1 MEILDIFANRRSVR
15 KYAQGPLEDEALDK
29 ILKAG
34 LLAPSGHTR
43 RPWEFILV
51 RDKRMLER
59 LSGCRS
65 SGANMLKQASAA
77 IVVIADEQKQDVW
90 IEDCSVALGYMH
102 LAASAL
108 NLGSCW
114 VQVRLRTAAD
124 RRSCEEFLREALDF
138 PLNFKAE
145 AILALGVPQQRLSPH
160 DLQKLNLAK
169 IHKEKF

>member
-15 KYAQGPLEDEALDK
+15 KYAQGSLEDEVLDK

-34 LLAPSGHTR
+34 LLAPSGHAR

-59 LSGCRS
+59 LSGCRE
-65 SGANMLKQASAA
+65 SGANMLKQAAAA

-108 NLGSCW
+108 NL
-114 VQVRLRTAAD
+114 
-124 RRSCEEFLREALDF
+124 RSCEEFLREALDF
-138 PLNFKAE
+138 PPNFKAE
-145 AILALGVPQQRLSPH
+145 AILALGVPQRSPSPH
-160 DLQKLNLAK
+160 DLQKLNLSK

>member
-34 LLAPSGHTR
+34 LLAPSGHAR

-51 RDKRMLER
+51 RDKQMLER

-65 SGANMLKQASAA
+65 SGANMLKQAAAA

-102 LAASAL
+102 LAASTL

-114 VQVRLRTAAD
+114 VQVRLRAAAD
-124 RRSCEEFLREALDF
+124 GRSCEEFLREALGF
-138 PLNFKAE
+138 PPNFKAE
-145 AILALGVPQQRLSPH
+145 AILALGIPQRSPSPH
-160 DLQKLNLAK
+160 DLQKLNLSK

>member
-1 MEILDIFANRRSVR
+1 MEILEIFTNRRSVR
-15 KYAQGPLEDEALDK
+15 KYAPKPLEDEVLDK

-34 LLAPSGHTR
+34 LLAPSGR
-43 RPWEFILV
+43 ALRPWEFILV
-51 RDKRMLER
+51 REKQMLER
-59 LSGCRS
+59 LCECRV
-65 SGANMLKQASAA
+65 SGADMLKQAAAA

-114 VQVRLRTAAD
+114 VQVRLRAAAD
-124 RRSCEEFLREALDF
+124 GRSSDEFLRGALGF
-138 PLNFKAE
+138 PQNFNAE
-145 AILALGVPQQRLSPH
+145 VILALGVPQQRPSPH

>member
-34 LLAPSGHTR
+34 LLAPSGHAR

-51 RDKRMLER
+51 RDKQMLER

-65 SGANMLKQASAA
+65 SGANMLKQAAAA

-114 VQVRLRTAAD
+114 VQVRLRAAAD
-124 RRSCEEFLREALDF
+124 RRSSEEFLREALDF

-145 AILALGVPQQRLSPH
+145 AILALGVPQQSPSPH
-160 DLQKLNLAK
+160 DPQKLNLAK

>member
-15 KYAQGPLEDEALDK
+15 KYAQGPLEDKALDK

-34 LLAPSGHTR
+34 LLAPSGHAR

-65 SGANMLKQASAA
+65 SGANMLKQAAAA

-114 VQVRLRTAAD
+114 VQVRLRAAAD
-124 RRSCEEFLREALDF
+124 GRSCEEFLREALGF
-138 PLNFKAE
+138 PPNFKAE
-145 AILALGVPQQRLSPH
+145 AILVLGVLQRSPSPH
-160 DLQKLNLAK
+160 DLQKLNLSK

>member
-1 MEILDIFANRRSVR
+1 MEILEIFANRRSVR
-15 KYAQGPLEDEALDK
+15 KYAQGSLEDEALDK

-34 LLAPSGHTR
+34 LLAPSGHAR

-59 LSGCRS
+59 LSACRS
-65 SGANMLKQASAA
+65 SGADMLKQAAAA

-102 LAASAL
+102 LAASTL

-114 VQVRLRTAAD
+114 VQVRLRAAAD
-124 RRSCEEFLREALDF
+124 GRSCEEFLREALGF
-138 PLNFKAE
+138 PPNFKAE
-145 AILALGVPQQRLSPH
+145 AILVLGVLQRSPSPH
-160 DLQKLNLAK
+160 DLQKLNLSK
-169 IHKEKF
+169 IHKEKC

>member
-29 ILKAG
+29 ILKAD
-34 LLAPSGHTR
+34 LLAPSGHAR

-51 RDKRMLER
+51 RDKQMLER

-65 SGANMLKQASAA
+65 SGANMLKQAAAA

-108 NLGSCW
+108 NLGGCW

-124 RRSCEEFLREALDF
+124 GRSCEEFLREALDF
-138 PLNFKAE
+138 PPNFKAE
-145 AILALGVPQQRLSPH
+145 AILALGVLQQRPSPH
-160 DLQKLNLAK
+160 DLQKLNLSK

>member
-15 KYAQGPLEDEALDK
+15 KYAPKPLEDETLDK

-34 LLAPSGHTR
+34 LLAPSGHAR

-59 LSGCRS
+59 LSGCRN
-65 SGANMLKQASAA
+65 SGANMLKQAA

-108 NLGSCW
+108 GIGSCW
-114 VQVRLRTAAD
+114 VQVRLRAAAD
-124 RRSCEEFLREALDF
+124 GRSCEEFLREALGF
-138 PLNFKAE
+138 PPNFKAE
-145 AILALGVPQQRLSPH
+145 AILALGVPQRSPSPH
-160 DLQKLNLAK
+160 DLQKLNLSK

>member
-15 KYAQGPLEDEALDK
+15 KYAPKPLEDEALDK

-34 LLAPSGHTR
+34 LLAPSGHAR

-51 RDKRMLER
+51 RDKQMLEQ
-59 LSGCRS
+59 LSACRS
-65 SGANMLKQASAA
+65 SGANMLKQAAAA

-108 NLGSCW
+108 KLGSCW
-114 VQVRLRTAAD
+114 VQVRLRAAAD
-124 RRSCEEFLREALDF
+124 GRSSEEFLREALGF
-138 PLNFKAE
+138 PLNLKAE
-145 AILALGVPQQRLSPH
+145 AILALGVPQQRPSPH
-160 DLQKLNLAK
+160 DLQKLNLSK

>member
-15 KYAQGPLEDEALDK
+15 KYAPKPLEDEALDK

-34 LLAPSGHTR
+34 LLAPSGHAR

-114 VQVRLRTAAD
+114 VQVRLRAAAD
-124 RRSCEEFLREALDF
+124 GRSCEEFLREALGF

-145 AILALGVPQQRLSPH
+145 AILALGVPQQRPSPH

>member
-34 LLAPSGHTR
+34 LLAPSGHAR

-51 RDKRMLER
+51 RDKQMLEQ

-65 SGANMLKQASAA
+65 SGANMLKQAAAA

-114 VQVRLRTAAD
+114 VQVRLRAAAD
-124 RRSCEEFLREALDF
+124 GRSCEEFLREVLGF
-138 PLNFKAE
+138 PTNFKAE
-145 AILALGVPQQRLSPH
+145 AILALGVPQRSPSPH
-160 DLQKLNLAK
+160 DLQKLNLSK

>member
-15 KYAQGPLEDEALDK
+15 KYAPKPLEDEALDK

-34 LLAPSGHTR
+34 LLAPSGHAR

-51 RDKRMLER
+51 RDKQMLER

-65 SGANMLKQASAA
+65 SGANMLKQAAAA

-102 LAASAL
+102 LAASTL

-114 VQVRLRTAAD
+114 VQVRLRAAAD
-124 RRSCEEFLREALDF
+124 GRSCEEFLREALGF
-138 PLNFKAE
+138 PPNFKAE
-145 AILALGVPQQRLSPH
+145 AILVLGVLQRSPSPH
-160 DLQKLNLAK
+160 DLQKLNLSK

>member
-15 KYAQGPLEDEALDK
+15 KYAQGLLEDEALDK

-34 LLAPSGHTR
+34 LLAPSGHAR

-51 RDKRMLER
+51 RDKQMLER

-65 SGANMLKQASAA
+65 SGADMLKQAAAA

-124 RRSCEEFLREALDF
+124 GRSCEEFLREALGF
-138 PLNFKAE
+138 PPNFKAE
-145 AILALGVPQQRLSPH
+145 AILALGAPQRSPSPH
-160 DLQKLNLAK
+160 DLQKLNLSK

>member
-34 LLAPSGHTR
+34 LLAPSGHAR

-51 RDKRMLER
+51 RDKQMLEG

-65 SGANMLKQASAA
+65 SGANMLKQAAAA

-114 VQVRLRTAAD
+114 VQVRLRAAAD
-124 RRSCEEFLREALDF
+124 GRSCEGFLREALGF
-138 PLNFKAE
+138 PPNFKAE
-145 AILALGVPQQRLSPH
+145 AILALGVPQQRPSLH
-160 DLQKLNLAK
+160 DLQKLNLSK

>member
-15 KYAQGPLEDEALDK
+15 KYAQGSLEDEVLDK

-34 LLAPSGHTR
+34 LLAPSGHAR

-51 RDKRMLER
+51 RDKRMLEQ

-65 SGANMLKQASAA
+65 SGANMLKQAAAA

-114 VQVRLRTAAD
+114 VQVRLRAAAD
-124 RRSCEEFLREALDF
+124 GRSCEEFLREALDF
-138 PLNFKAE
+138 PPNFKAE
-145 AILALGVPQQRLSPH
+145 AILALGVPQQRPNPH
-160 DLQKLNLAK
+160 DLQKLNLSK

>member
-15 KYAQGPLEDEALDK
+15 KYAPKPLEDEVLDK

-34 LLAPSGHTR
+34 LLAPSGHAR

-65 SGANMLKQASAA
+65 SGANMLKQAAAA

-114 VQVRLRTAAD
+114 VQVRLRAAAD
-124 RRSCEEFLREALDF
+124 GRSCEEFLREALGF
-138 PLNFKAE
+138 PPNFKAE
-145 AILALGVPQQRLSPH
+145 AILVLGVLQRSPSPH
-160 DLQKLNLAK
+160 DLQKLNLSK

>member
-1 MEILDIFANRRSVR
+1 MEILDIFTNRRSVR

-34 LLAPSGHTR
+34 LLAPSGHAR

-51 RDKRMLER
+51 RDKQMLER

-77 IVVIADEQKQDVW
+77 IVVIADEQKQDIW

-102 LAASAL
+102 LAASVL

-114 VQVRLRTAAD
+114 VQVRLRAAAD
-124 RRSCEEFLREALDF
+124 GRSCEEFLREALGF
-138 PLNFKAE
+138 PPNFKAE
-145 AILALGVPQQRLSPH
+145 AILALGVPQQRPSPH
-160 DLQKLNLAK
+160 DLQKLNLSK

>member
-34 LLAPSGHTR
+34 LLAPSGHAR

-51 RDKRMLER
+51 HDKQMLER

-65 SGANMLKQASAA
+65 SGADMLKQAAAA
-77 IVVIADEQKQDVW
+77 IVVIADKQKQDVW

-114 VQVRLRTAAD
+114 VQVRLRAAAD
-124 RRSCEEFLREALDF
+124 GRNCEEFLREALGF
-138 PLNFKAE
+138 PPNFKAE
-145 AILALGVPQQRLSPH
+145 AILALGVPQRSPNPH
-160 DLQKLNLAK
+160 DLQKLNLSK

>member
-15 KYAQGPLEDEALDK
+15 KYTDTPLEDEVLDK

-34 LLAPSGHTR
+34 LLAPSGHAR

-51 RDKRMLER
+51 RDKRMLEQ

-65 SGANMLKQASAA
+65 SGANMLKQAAAA

-108 NLGSCW
+108 NLGSC
-114 VQVRLRTAAD
+114 
-124 RRSCEEFLREALDF
+124 EEFLREALGF
-138 PLNFKAE
+138 PPNFKAE
-145 AILALGVPQQRLSPH
+145 AILALGVPQRSPSPH

>member
-15 KYAQGPLEDEALDK
+15 KYAQGSLEDEALDK

-34 LLAPSGHTR
+34 LLAPSGHAR

-51 RDKRMLER
+51 RDKQMLER

-65 SGANMLKQASAA
+65 SGANMLKQAAAA

-114 VQVRLRTAAD
+114 VQVRLRAAAD
-124 RRSCEEFLREALDF
+124 GRSCEEFLREALDF

-145 AILALGVPQQRLSPH
+145 AILALGVPQQRPNPH
-160 DLQKLNLAK
+160 DLQKLNLSK

>member
-15 KYAQGPLEDEALDK
+15 KYAQGSLEDEALDK

-34 LLAPSGHTR
+34 LLAPSGHAR

-51 RDKRMLER
+51 RDKQMLER

-65 SGANMLKQASAA
+65 SGANMLKQAAAA

-114 VQVRLRTAAD
+114 VQVRLRAAAD
-124 RRSCEEFLREALDF
+124 GRSCEEFLREALDF

-145 AILALGVPQQRLSPH
+145 AILALGVPQQSPSPH
-160 DLQKLNLAK
+160 DPQKLNLAK

>member
-15 KYAQGPLEDEALDK
+15 KYAPKPLEDEALDK

>member
-1 MEILDIFANRRSVR
+1 MEILNIFANRRSVR
-15 KYAQGPLEDEALDK
+15 KYAPKPLEDEALDK

-34 LLAPSGHTR
+34 LLAPSGHAR

-59 LSGCRS
+59 LSACRS
-65 SGANMLKQASAA
+65 SGANMLKQATAA

-114 VQVRLRTAAD
+114 VQVRLRAATD
-124 RRSCEEFLREALDF
+124 GRSCEEFLREALDF

-145 AILALGVPQQRLSPH
+145 AILALGVPQQSPSPH
-160 DLQKLNLAK
+160 DPQKLNLAK

>member
-1 MEILDIFANRRSVR
+1 MGILDIFANRRSVR
-15 KYAQGPLEDEALDK
+15 KYADTPLEDEALDK

-34 LLAPSGHTR
+34 LLAPSGHAR

-51 RDKRMLER
+51 RDKQMLER

-65 SGANMLKQASAA
+65 SGANMLKQAAAA

-102 LAASAL
+102 LAASTL

-114 VQVRLRTAAD
+114 VQVRLRAAANG
-124 RRSCEEFLREALDF
+124 RSCEEFCARSWTFRRISKQKRYWLSACRSAVRALTIC
-138 PLNFKAE
+138 K
-145 AILALGVPQQRLSPH
+145 S
-160 DLQKLNLAK
+160 
-169 IHKEKF
+169 

>member
-15 KYAQGPLEDEALDK
+15 KYAPKPLEDEALDK

-34 LLAPSGHTR
+34 LLAPSGHAR

-51 RDKRMLER
+51 RDKQMLER

-65 SGANMLKQASAA
+65 SGANMLKQAAAA

-124 RRSCEEFLREALDF
+124 GRSCEEFLREALGF
-138 PLNFKAE
+138 PPNFKAE
-145 AILALGVPQQRLSPH
+145 AILALGAPQRSPSPH
-160 DLQKLNLAK
+160 DLQKLNLSK

>member
-34 LLAPSGHTR
+34 LLAPSGHAR
-43 RPWEFILV
+43 RPREFILV
-51 RDKRMLER
+51 RDKQMLER

-65 SGANMLKQASAA
+65 SGADMLKRAAAA

-124 RRSCEEFLREALDF
+124 GRSCEEFLREALGF
-138 PLNFKAE
+138 PPNFKAE
-145 AILALGVPQQRLSPH
+145 AILALGVLQQHPSPH
-160 DLQKLNLAK
+160 DLQKLNLSK

>member
-15 KYAQGPLEDEALDK
+15 KYTDTPLEDEVLDK

-34 LLAPSGHTR
+34 LLAPSGHAR

-51 RDKRMLER
+51 RDKQMLER

-65 SGANMLKQASAA
+65 SGANMLKQAAAA
-77 IVVIADEQKQDVW
+77 IVVIADGQKQDVW

-114 VQVRLRTAAD
+114 VQVRLRAAAD
-124 RRSCEEFLREALDF
+124 GRSCEEFLREALGF
-138 PLNFKAE
+138 PPNFKAE
-145 AILALGVPQQRLSPH
+145 AILALGVPQRSPSPH
-160 DLQKLNLAK
+160 DLQKLNLSK

>member
-34 LLAPSGHTR
+34 LLAPSGHAR
-43 RPWEFILV
+43 RPWEFILM
-51 RDKRMLER
+51 RDKQMLER

-65 SGANMLKQASAA
+65 SGADMLKRAAAA

-124 RRSCEEFLREALDF
+124 GRSCEEFLREALDF

-145 AILALGVPQQRLSPH
+145 AILALGVPQQSPSPH
-160 DLQKLNLAK
+160 DPQKLNLAK

>member
-1 MEILDIFANRRSVR
+1 MGILDIFANRRSVR
-15 KYAQGPLEDEALDK
+15 KYADTPLEDEALDK

-34 LLAPSGHTR
+34 LLAPSGHAR

-51 RDKRMLER
+51 RDKQMLER

-102 LAASAL
+102 LAASTL

-114 VQVRLRTAAD
+114 VQVRLRAAANG
-124 RRSCEEFLREALDF
+124 RSCEEFLREALGF

-145 AILALGVPQQRLSPH
+145 AILALGVPQQHPSPH
-160 DLQKLNLAK
+160 DLQKLNLSK

>member
-15 KYAQGPLEDEALDK
+15 KYAPKPLEDEALDK

-34 LLAPSGHTR
+34 LLAPSGHAR

-59 LSGCRS
+59 LSGCRN
-65 SGANMLKQASAA
+65 SGANMLKQAAAA
-77 IVVIADEQKQDVW
+77 IVVFADTQKQDVW

-114 VQVRLRTAAD
+114 VQVRLRAAAD
-124 RRSCEEFLREALDF
+124 ERCSDEFLREALGF
-138 PLNFKAE
+138 PLNFKVE
-145 AILALGVPQQRLSPH
+145 AILALGVPQQRPSPH
-160 DLQKLNLAK
+160 DLQKLNLSK

>member
-15 KYAQGPLEDEALDK
+15 KYASKPLEDEVLDK
-29 ILKAG
+29 ILKTG
-34 LLAPSGHTR
+34 LLAPSGHAR

-51 RDKRMLER
+51 RDKRMLEQ

-65 SGANMLKQASAA
+65 SGANMLKQAAAA

-114 VQVRLRTAAD
+114 VQVRLRAAAD
-124 RRSCEEFLREALDF
+124 GRSCEEFLREALGF
-138 PLNFKAE
+138 PPNFKAE
-145 AILALGVPQQRLSPH
+145 AILALGAPQRSPSPH
-160 DLQKLNLAK
+160 DLQKLNLSK